1 MAGCGK
7 VRLIA
12 IDDDPESLRL
22 VEALLRESMGEQLDV
37 LSFVDPVKGLEA
49 VQRHRPDVVLLDLR
63 MPNLGGMEV
72 LERIVEMDRSI
83 DVLLLSAHDSAEA
96 AVEAIQKGA
105 SDYLIKPLDVARLRE
120 RVARL
125 VEEGLRRRQADQLD
139 EALLKTCQF
148 EGITSRSPAM
158 LDVFA
163 AIRRVAPYFRNVLIS
178 GPTGSGKEL
187 VARAL
192 HRLSPSG
199 SSSPFIV
206 CNCAALTETLIENE
220 LFGHARGA
228 FTGALEEKAGFFEM
242 AHGGTLF
249 LDEIGEMSSAAQ
261 AKVLRAVQNQE
272 VQRVGSAV
280 IRKVQ
285 VRIVAATNR
294 NLEEEAAAKRFREDL
309 YYRLAMFELKLP
321 SVGDRKED
329 LPLLVREFVVRFARQ
344 YGKQI
349 DGVTRKAEMVLHR
362 YSWPGNIR
370 ELENAIDYACMVCDS
385 ARIDVSHLPEKLMR
399 PPAPQ
404 IMAGSHPLVSLEEM
418 DRLHARSVV
427 GQLGG
432 DKTEAAAVLG
442 VSRATLYRLLAD

>member
-1 MAGCGK
+1 M
-7 VRLIA
+7 
-12 IDDDPESLRL
+12 
-22 VEALLRESMGEQLDV
+22 

-49 VQRHRPDVVLLDLR
+49 VQRQRPDIVLLDLR

-105 SDYLIKPLDVARLRE
+105 SDYLIKPFDVARLRE

-206 CNCAALTETLIENE
+206 CNCAALTETL
-220 LFGHARGA
+220 
-228 FTGALEEKAGFFEM
+228 
-242 AHGGTLF
+242 
-249 LDEIGEMSSAAQ
+249 
-261 AKVLRAVQNQE
+261 
-272 VQRVGSAV
+272 
-280 IRKVQ
+280 
-285 VRIVAATNR
+285 NR
-294 NLEEEAAAKRFREDL
+294 E
-309 YYRLAMFELKLP
+309 
-321 SVGDRKED
+321 
-329 LPLLVREFVVRFARQ
+329 
-344 YGKQI
+344 
-349 DGVTRKAEMVLHR
+349 
-362 YSWPGNIR
+362 
-370 ELENAIDYACMVCDS
+370 
-385 ARIDVSHLPEKLMR
+385 
-399 PPAPQ
+399 
-404 IMAGSHPLVSLEEM
+404 
-418 DRLHARSVV
+418 
-427 GQLGG
+427 
-432 DKTEAAAVLG
+432 
-442 VSRATLYRLLAD
+442 